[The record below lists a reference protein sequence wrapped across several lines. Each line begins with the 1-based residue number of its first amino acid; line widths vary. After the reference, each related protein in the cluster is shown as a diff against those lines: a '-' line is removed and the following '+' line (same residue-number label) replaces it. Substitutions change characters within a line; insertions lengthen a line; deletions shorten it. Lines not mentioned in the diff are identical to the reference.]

1 MQSYTTEAQEF
12 KKSWGKVWWSVLIQ
26 GIITFGFGMY
36 SLFNPGQSSDA
47 LISLFGILLVVNG
60 IVGLFAAITQ
70 KEEGKNSVS
79 GSAITIIFGGLFIA
93 LAEPISTFVFGTFL
107 YIIAAILMLSG
118 IIGLFAALKQRVWT
132 GVFGAL
138 FSILIALTL
147 FTYTSE
153 STAVMMFVFGAI
165 LVLVGLGSIILAF
178 VLRAMGNKV
187 IPTLDDT
194 AIVGE
199 SEIIP
204 DEADLIEGEIVE

>member
-12 KKSWGKVWWSVLIQ
+12 KKNWGKVWWSVLIQ
-26 GIITFGFGMY
+26 GFITFGFGMY
-36 SLFNPGQSSDA
+36 SLLNPGQSSDA
-47 LISLFGILLVVNG
+47 LIYLFGILLVVNG
-60 IVGLFAAITQ
+60 LVGLFTSIIKKGDGKHSISGAA
-70 KEEGKNSVS
+70 V
-79 GSAITIIFGGLFIA
+79 TIIFGGIFIA
-93 LAEPISTFVFGTFL
+93 FAEPIATFIFGAFL
-107 YIIAAILMLSG
+107 YIIAAVLLISG
-118 IIGLFAALKQRVWT
+118 IGGLFAAFRRRAWS
-132 GVFGAL
+132 GIFGAS
-138 FSILIALTL
+138 FSILIALGL
-147 FTYTSE
+147 FTYTE
-153 STAVMMFVFGAI
+153 KSTAVMMFVFGAI

>member
-12 KKSWGKVWWSVLIQ
+12 KKNWGKVWWSVLIQ

-36 SLFNPGQSSDA
+36 SLLNPGQSSVA
-47 LISLFGILLVVNG
+47 LIYLFGILLVVNG
-60 IVGLFAAITQ
+60 LVGLFTSII
-70 KEEGKNSVS
+70 KKDDGKHSIS
-79 GSAITIIFGGLFIA
+79 GAVVTIIFGGIFIA
-93 LAEPISTFVFGTFL
+93 FAEPIATFVFGAFL
-107 YIIAAILMLSG
+107 YIIAAILLISG
-118 IIGLFAALKQRVWT
+118 IGGLFAAFRRRAWS
-132 GVFGAL
+132 GIFIAS
-138 FSILIALTL
+138 FSILIALGL
-147 FTYTSE
+147 FTYTEE